1 MPVSSRARIE
11 ALVDD
16 LGGRAEAARAL
27 GVDRSRITRWLRD
40 EEPDKHNLR
49 RVEAV
54 EIVMA
59 RLLRIYSRET
69 ALKWLIGLNAHLG
82 NRRPLDLLR
91 AGRLSD
97 VLDAVDAEEA
107 GTFA

>member
-1 MPVSSRARIE
+1 MPVSSRVRIE

-16 LGGRAEAARAL
+16 LGGRAEAARTL
-27 GVDRSRITRWLRD
+27 GVDRSRITRWLQD

-49 RVEAV
+49 RVESV
-54 EIVMA
+54 EIVLA

-69 ALKWLIGLNAHLG
+69 ALKWLTGFNAHLG
-82 NRRPLDLLR
+82 DRRPLDLLR

-97 VLDAVDAEEA
+97 VLDALDAEEA
-107 GTFA
+107 GSFA